1 MNRVQVMQAL
11 SGMRNWF
18 DHQLEMSDDEILK
31 SGKDVCTDAIRI
43 LKADAIVLM
52 ALEESMSID
61 EDEEDED
68 GHGGAEVDEYGQGHG
83 AGDPGGRERDP
94 DDGRGGAD
102 RG

>member
-1 MNRVQVMQAL
+1 MTRVQVMQAL
-11 SGMRNWF
+11 SGMRHWF
-18 DHQLEMSDDEILK
+18 DHQLETCDDEFLK

-52 ALEESMSID
+52 ALEESLSID

-68 GHGGAEVDEYGQGHG
+68 GYGGAKVDEYGQGHG
-83 AGDPGGRERDP
+83 AGDSGGCDGDP
-94 DDGRGGAD
+94 DNGRGGAD